1 MEIKRYKPQQIV
13 AKFRLF
19 EFFFDHCRCVV
30 LSARQLIRARK
41 ADGAF

>member
-1 MEIKRYKPQQIV
+1 MEIKRYKSEQIV

-19 EFFFDHCRCVV
+19 EFFFDHWRRAV
-30 LSARQLIRARK
+30 LGARQLIRARK